1 MLKSHFKKNK
11 MIKNIHI
18 ICKFLLY
25 NVIVFGMLSCSTRPI
40 GNSIVAQLDYQDVDS
55 IRFWYICPGTLTPIP
70 LTFESIARVNDTTKD
85 TLLTDRETIRKFI
98 TYLKELEPTG
108 SNLSRDYRVASRIHA
123 GNDTILACFY
133 YPNPRRWTNVAML
146 LEDTPMKP
154 NKRMVKL
161 LDSMLYRHMTLRD
174 WMPSFLIGTPDSLLP
189 FPEKLD
195 SWCEY

>member
-1 MLKSHFKKNK
+1 MCIQQKGNKTYMNIYKYFIRITML
-11 MIKNIHI
+11 
-18 ICKFLLY
+18 L
-25 NVIVFGMLSCSTRPI
+25 GMLSCSTRPI

-55 IRFWYICPGTLTPIP
+55 IRFWYMAPGLVFCAPVQNFKN
-70 LTFESIARVNDTTKD
+70 LARVDDTTKD

-108 SNLSRDYRVASRIHA
+108 SKLRRGYRVASRIHA

-133 YPNPRRWTNVAML
+133 YPNPRRWTDVDML